1 MARRL
6 PVKEHCQVALR
17 YRVLLAAAAVPLL
30 LAAGCSGASTG
41 GGAPPVAR
49 APAGGSRRRRVD
61 RADDP
66 GLPAERPAPGGRR
79 PAL

>member
-41 GGAPPVAR
+41 GARPP
-49 APAGGSRRRRVD
+49 
-61 RADDP
+61 
-66 GLPAERPAPGGRR
+66 
-79 PAL
+79 

>member
-41 GGAPPVAR
+41 GR
-49 APAGGSRRRRVD
+49 APRSAGSRR
-61 RADDP
+61 
-66 GLPAERPAPGGRR
+66 GIPA
-79 PAL
+79 